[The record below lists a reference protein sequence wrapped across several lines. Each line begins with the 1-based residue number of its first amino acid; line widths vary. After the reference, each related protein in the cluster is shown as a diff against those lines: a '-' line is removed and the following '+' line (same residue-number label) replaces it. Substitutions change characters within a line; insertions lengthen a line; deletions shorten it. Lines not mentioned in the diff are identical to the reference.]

1 MNLLNKLLF
10 IILAMAVSAVAWSQ
24 QQIELNFDLDQPDN
38 QLRLDSI
45 LTENLTAGGDTMIYY
60 PNSTLLLNVSSGIE
74 DQEMINK
81 SGLIVNDAYP
91 NPTSNQTHIG
101 IYTPEKEVH
110 VRVLDVTGRKLYEQT
125 FNTRPGLYVLNFIP
139 GMQAHY
145 TLSIRAG
152 NQVRT
157 IQILSTGNNNVMDLE
172 MQQQPELRLTK
183 SVKNNNIYFS
193 PGDELRFTGFTTACG
208 TVESDVITDQPAAS
222 AYYTFDFTWITDLQP
237 VTPEDATFVVS
248 DTSILWEWSDV
259 ENCNG
264 YKFNTEN
271 NYNEATDI
279 DTVKHVLFDDCDEG
293 TDYELYVWAYND
305 CGVSYPLHMQY
316 TTTTRFSIA
325 ENELIASGTATQ
337 KMDLMILYEQ
347 PDSII
352 LRNMSTNV
360 VLNEENL
367 QLLTDRMEKTVYA
380 EGGVGIAA
388 PQVGINRKVIWV
400 QRYDIG
406 AIVHPW
412 EVYYNPRIIQYSDT
426 IVQRQDGCLSIP
438 TGAGYPEIENFSY
451 RAIWVDIEYYD
462 IDGNRVV
469 ERIDHQYTA
478 HIFQH
483 EIDHLNG
490 IVFLDRQV
498 LENKERFT
506 IVEGDSYE
514 GLPPME

>member
-1 MNLLNKLLF
+1 MNLLNKLLL
-10 IILAMAVSAVAWSQ
+10 IILAMTVSTVTWSQ
-24 QQIELNFDLDQPDN
+24 QQIELNFNLDQPDN

-74 DQEMINK
+74 QEDMINK
-81 SGLIVNDAYP
+81 SGLIVSEPYP
-91 NPTSNQTHIG
+91 NPTSNQAHVG
-101 IYTPEKEVH
+101 IYIPEDKVH
-110 VRVLDVTGRKLYEQT
+110 VRVLDVTGRKLYEQSFKT
-125 FNTRPGLYVLNFIP
+125 NKGLYVLNFTP
-139 GMQAHY
+139 GAQSHY

-157 IQILSTGNNNVMDLE
+157 IQILSSSKNNVMNLE

-183 SVKNNNIYFS
+183 SVKNSNFS
-193 PGDELRFTGFTTACG
+193 FAPGDELRFTAYSTACSS
-208 TVESDVITDQPAAS
+208 VETDVITDQPTGS
-222 AYYTFDFTWITDLQP
+222 AQYTFDFTWLTDFQP
-237 VTPEDATFVVS
+237 APPEDATFVVS
-248 DTSILWEWSDV
+248 DTSILWEWSEV

-264 YKFNTEN
+264 YKYNTEN
-271 NYNEATDI
+271 NYAGATDV
-279 DTVKHVLFDDCDEG
+279 DTVKQLLLEDCDEG

-305 CGVSYPLHMQY
+305 CGASYPLHIEH

-325 ENELIASGTATQ
+325 ENELIESGTATQ
-337 KMDLMILYEQ
+337 KMDVMIFYEQ

-352 LRNMSTNV
+352 LRNTSTNV
-360 VLNEENL
+360 VLDEENL
-367 QLLTDRMEKTVYA
+367 QLLTDRMEKTVYV

-388 PQVGINRKVIWV
+388 PQIGINRRVIWV
-400 QRYDIG
+400 QRHDIG
-406 AIVHPW
+406 AIIHPW
-412 EVYYNPRIIQYSDT
+412 EVYYNPRIIQYSDS
-426 IVQRQDGCLSIP
+426 IVHRQDGCLSIP
-438 TGAGYPEIENFSY
+438 TGDGYPEIEDSSY

-462 IDGNRVV
+462 ADSNRVV
-469 ERIDHQYTA
+469 ERIDQQYTA

-490 IVFLDRQV
+490 IMFLDRQV
-498 LENKERFT
+498 LEDKEKFT